1 MTKDFWF
8 LIIAVLVLV
17 IFVIV
22 AVIWFVRNSKD
33 YTINTTVKGLYD
45 FAQLN
50 QRCVGG
56 TGSFEENN
64 LLPTFFEPQTC
75 DPNANL
81 TCILNQSGVYGIC
94 KSNIA
99 EPSKNITGGS
109 CYTIYD
115 CGPIPTDSSLTEVF
129 CSGGI
134 CTGNTGGGLYSA
146 CSSTLY
152 GCNSTQGLVCTGV
165 NGKYECLY
173 AEGQNCVQNSDCSTS
188 FCNNGVCKGTSE
200 PAQSCVSSNVKGYN
214 ACPSGYGCSSGICN
228 PLVGNE
234 PVAPGT
240 RGAFCTI
247 PYQTPATLLTCND
260 GLICNFNAASSNVLI
275 NGVTGPLGYGLC
287 DIPNIPISFACN
299 ATGGACVPPAVCYN
313 GVCQAPLNNGVL
325 DINYCGPSGPSSG
338 LCGPGYTCDQTSYY
352 CLPNTTGSLCNGST
366 GVCQNGLS
374 CNSTQLG
381 IFTPFR
387 VNQRGVTGAQFGTW
401 KFVDLPT
408 GETGPSSESY
418 LSTYQTMSI
427 DGTNPITTTRII
439 YYPKFQTTTSVSG
452 GDVIYYWYSEFTTD
466 QNGNNTSV
474 TWNQIDVQ
482 IDITA
487 ASNPIPF
494 QCNGIKFTTGG
505 NITLLLTDLGGV
517 TLAYVQPFT
526 SSGFTISFDLSTTG
540 ITNYIKFLSTSPIV
554 VWDIDDTYNLESSIP
569 VGVGV
574 YYNSLTNAAFEYGLV
589 GGPLSTSGNT
599 VTNQFFV
606 SGKLPTWV
614 KYGVIPNSTTTPRS
628 NFLFNG
634 TISPNTKPCIN
645 NLNGF
650 PTNVLLEK
658 ECKGVGAFFT
668 RSNNQ
673 YEYEFYYVSNNSF
686 RYANYTIKK
695 TPSTEFT
702 DLGIEGFTPDYI
714 ISDFVNTLSY
724 GNIDGRLFTI
734 VTNCS

>member
-8 LIIAVLVLV
+8 LVIAVLVLV

-33 YTINTTVKGLYD
+33 YTIDTTVKGLYD

-115 CGPIPTDSSLTEVF
+115 CAPIPTDSSLTEVY

-146 CSSTLY
+146 CSSSLY
-152 GCNSTQGLVCTGV
+152 GCDSSQGLVCTSV

-173 AEGQNCVQNSDCSTS
+173 TEGQNCIQNSDCSTN

-200 PAQSCVSSNVKGYN
+200 PAQACVSSNVKGYN
-214 ACPSGYGCSSGICN
+214 ACPSGYGCSSGICE
-228 PLVGNE
+228 PLFGNT
-234 PVAPGT
+234 PAAPGT

-275 NGVTGPLGYGLC
+275 NGIAGPTGYGLC

-352 CLPNTTGSLCNGST
+352 CLPNTVGSLCNGST

-418 LSTYQTMSI
+418 LSTYQNMSI
-427 DGTNPITTTRII
+427 DVDNNPITTTKII
-439 YYPKFQTTTSVSG
+439 YYPKFQTYPTG
-452 GDVIYYWYSEFTTD
+452 IYYWYSEFDTD

-474 TWNQIDVQ
+474 TWTKIQVTLN
-482 IDITA
+482 ITF
-487 ASNPIPF
+487 SPSPLSLPF

-505 NITLLLTDLGGV
+505 NITLLLTDLAGLTFG
-517 TLAYVQPFT
+517 YVQPFT
-526 SSGFTISFDLSTTG
+526 SSDFLISFDITDTG
-540 ITNYIKFLSTSPIV
+540 VTNYIKFLTTSPIE
-554 VWDIDDTYNLESSIP
+554 VWDIDDTYNIESTRP

-574 YYNSLTNAAFEYGLV
+574 YYNSLTQATFEYGLV
-589 GGPLSTSGNT
+589 NGPLAIPTAT
-599 VTNQFFV
+599 PQLFV

-614 KYGVIPNSTTTPRS
+614 KYSVIPNSTTTPRS
-628 NFLFNG
+628 NFSFNG
-634 TISPNTKPCIN
+634 TISPNTNPSIN

-650 PTNVLLEK
+650 PTNVLLEN
-658 ECKGVGAFFT
+658 ECKGVGGFFT

-714 ISDFVNTLSY
+714 ISNFVNTLSY

-734 VTNCS
+734 VTNCA